1 MTRDVEELQRDGSPL
16 DDATLRRVLTNFQA
30 LDKDGDGHL
39 TPGEFREGLG
49 MLGVDEGF
57 CRLVFDTFDIACNLN
72 RARQNITRDRCF
84 KGYACSR
91 QLEITYCKG
100 RFVPICIFSYGINEY
115 HFIIGCNP

>member
-49 MLGVDEGF
+49 MLGMDEGF
-57 CRLVFDTFDIACNLN
+57 CRLVFDTFDTQGDGRIDREQLKNTLMDPKSLRLSDAQVAAC
-72 RARQNITRDRCF
+72 TRHGNALLRP
-84 KGYACSR
+84 
-91 QLEITYCKG
+91 E
-100 RFVPICIFSYGINEY
+100 VPIDT
-115 HFIIGCNP
+115 CNTVNNS

>member
-49 MLGVDEGF
+49 MLGMDEGF
-57 CRLVFDTFDIACNLN
+57 CRLVF
-72 RARQNITRDRCF
+72 RC
-84 KGYACSR
+84 Y
-91 QLEITYCKG
+91 
-100 RFVPICIFSYGINEY
+100 RFVIQRHSLAKSLTPRPRRWL
-115 HFIIGCNP
+115 HP